1 MTYHDAASESG
12 VPGAPAEPGAPAD
25 PSAPGAGPAGTPV
38 DPAGAAAT
46 WGPPRSKT
54 VTWYD
59 PAATVSDGT
68 GLSGLEF
75 MQAII
80 EGRLPPPPIAFL
92 LEMRARHVEL
102 GRVVFECTPDGSVYS
117 PLGMVHGGLVCTLA
131 DTVAGCAVH
140 STLEAGV
147 GFTSIDITVNY
158 VRPVTLDSGTLIAT
172 GHVTKPGRRV
182 ALAAAEI
189 HDQAG
194 RLVATATSNC
204 LIFDRS

>member
-1 MTYHDAASESG
+1 
-12 VPGAPAEPGAPAD
+12 
-25 PSAPGAGPAGTPV
+25 
-38 DPAGAAAT
+38 
-46 WGPPRSKT
+46 
-54 VTWYD
+54 
-59 PAATVSDGT
+59 
-68 GLSGLEF
+68 
-75 MQAII
+75 
-80 EGRLPPPPIAFL
+80 
-92 LEMRARHVEL
+92 
-102 GRVVFECTPDGSVYS
+102 
-117 PLGMVHGGLVCTLA
+117 MVHGGLVCTLA